1 MTISQQAQARQ
12 DPRPDTPVHAK
23 PDYRQLCVAM
33 IIISIVVHAAFQ
45 RLPELAKPA
54 TVWLTQALIAWCD
67 THGVA
72 STLWVAIKIRPLT
85 KTYAGATQLAIS
97 MA

>member
-72 STLWVAIKIRPLT
+72 SNIVGGDQNQTFDQNV
-85 KTYAGATQLAIS
+85 
-97 MA
+97 